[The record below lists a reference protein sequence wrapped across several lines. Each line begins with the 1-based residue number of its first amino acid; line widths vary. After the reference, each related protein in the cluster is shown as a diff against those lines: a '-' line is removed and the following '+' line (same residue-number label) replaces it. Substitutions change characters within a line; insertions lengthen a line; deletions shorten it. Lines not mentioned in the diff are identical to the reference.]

1 MARPIIAAA
10 CVLDGQIWTLPA
22 PARHHHIL
30 QAIDRV
36 LPGRAIEVHPEQQGF
51 IDSTWNYVG
60 RKEAGERAVACGQ
73 VGALKWP
80 PYLYSEDLW

>member
-1 MARPIIAAA
+1 MRPIIAAA

-30 QAIDRV
+30 QAIESV
-36 LPGRAIEVHPEQQGF
+36 LPGRAIEVKPKAQGF
-51 IDSTWNYVG
+51 IDSTMNYVD
-60 RKEAGERAVACGQ
+60 REEAGKRAVSCGQ
-73 VGALKWP
+73 TEALKWP